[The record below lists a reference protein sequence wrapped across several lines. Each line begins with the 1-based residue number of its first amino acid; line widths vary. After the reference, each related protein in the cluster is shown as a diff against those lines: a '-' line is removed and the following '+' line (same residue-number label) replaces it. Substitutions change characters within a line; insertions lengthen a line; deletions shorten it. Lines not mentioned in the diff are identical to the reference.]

1 MFTGIVQS
9 SAPVIC
15 INKKDN
21 FLTLSIK
28 LTKHL
33 LSDLMI
39 GASISINGCCLTV
52 TVINN
57 NIISFDIIQET
68 LYCTNLKFLK
78 IGDIVNVERSMNL
91 NKEIGGHLISGHI
104 NGLGKIINIINLN
117 NNKIIWFNV
126 KDKLIKFI
134 LPKGFISIDGIS
146 LTIGRVINNNFCV
159 YLIPETLR
167 CTNLKNKKLF
177 DFVNIEIDYQTK
189 VIISTVE
196 KFMQNK
202 FNN

>member
-1 MFTGIVQS
+1 MFTGIIQLS
-9 SAPVIC
+9 TPVIC

-28 LTKHL
+28 LTKNL
-33 LSDLMI
+33 LNNLI
-39 GASISINGCCLTV
+39 VGASIAINGCCLTV

-57 NIISFDIIQET
+57 NIISFDVIKET

-91 NKEIGGHLISGHI
+91 NKEIGGHLVSGHI
-104 NGLGKIINIINLN
+104 HGLGKIINIINLN

-126 KDKLIKFI
+126 KNKLIKFI

-146 LTIGRVINNNFCV
+146 LTIGRIINNNFCV
-159 YLIPETLR
+159 HLIPETLR
-167 CTNLKNKKLF
+167 CTNLKNRKLF

-189 VIISTVE
+189 TIISTVE
-196 KFMQNK
+196 KFMQSKISN
-202 FNN
+202 